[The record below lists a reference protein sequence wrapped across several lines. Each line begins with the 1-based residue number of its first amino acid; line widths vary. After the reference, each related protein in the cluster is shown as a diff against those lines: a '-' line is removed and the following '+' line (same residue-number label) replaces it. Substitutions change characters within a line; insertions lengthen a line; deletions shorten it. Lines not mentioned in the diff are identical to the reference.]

1 MSEIEHLIIQDGD
14 EAIDVFVQ
22 SKTPSELPTPEVSPP
37 AADSEYESYGAK
49 DAVIVQIQDIHKKI
63 RGYTK
68 LALGAFKNFSE
79 AEVEEVTIKF
89 GIKLGGKTG
98 IPFVTEGSAESN
110 FEFEVKCKLPKTQNS
125 QSSN

>member
-14 EAIDVFVQ
+14 EAIEVFVQ
-22 SKTPSELPTPEVSPP
+22 SKTPSELPIPQEPP
-37 AADSEYESYGAK
+37 AADNEYESYGAK
-49 DAVIVQIQDIHKKI
+49 DAVIVPIQDIHQKI

-125 QSSN
+125 QSNN

>member
-1 MSEIEHLIIQDGD
+1 MSDIEHLIIQDGD
-14 EAIDVFVQ
+14 EAIGVFVQ
-22 SKTPSELPTPEVSPP
+22 SKTPSELPTPEASPP
-37 AADSEYESYGAK
+37 ADSEYESYGAK

-68 LALGAFKNFSE
+68 LALGAFTNFSE

-98 IPFVTEGSAESN
+98 IPFVTESSAESN
-110 FEFEVKCKLPKTQNS
+110 FEFEVKCKLPHSQNN
-125 QSSN
+125 SSST

>member
-14 EAIDVFVQ
+14 ESIEVFVQ
-22 SKTPSELPTPEVSPP
+22 SKTPSELPIPQEPP
-37 AADSEYESYGAK
+37 AVDNDYESYGAK

-79 AEVEEVTIKF
+79 AEVEEITIKF

-110 FEFEVKCKLPKTQNS
+110 FEIEVKCKFPKTQNNS
-125 QSSN
+125 SSN

>member
-1 MSEIEHLIIQDGD
+1 MSEVERLFVKDNGQEYELFIE
-14 EAIDVFVQ
+14 
-22 SKTPSELPTPEVSPP
+22 SKAVSELP
-37 AADSEYESYGAK
+37 ESDDEEPGTRSLRPTV
-49 DAVIVQIQDIHKKI
+49 DIQKVHEKI

-68 LALGAFKNFSE
+68 LAVGAFKNFSE

-110 FEFEVKCKLPKTQNS
+110 FEIEVKCKLSNS
-125 QSSN
+125 QNKSSSN

>member
-1 MSEIEHLIIQDGD
+1 MSEVERLLVKEDGQEYELFIE
-14 EAIDVFVQ
+14 
-22 SKTPSELPTPEVSPP
+22 SKTVSDLP
-37 AADSEYESYGAK
+37 ESDDEEPGTRSLRPT
-49 DAVIVQIQDIHKKI
+49 VDIRKVHEKI

-68 LALGAFKNFSE
+68 FAVGAFKNFSE

-110 FEFEVKCKLPKTQNS
+110 FEIEVKCKFPNTQNNS
-125 QSSN
+125 SSN

>member
-14 EAIDVFVQ
+14 EAIEVFVQ
-22 SKTPSELPTPEVSPP
+22 SKTPSELPIPQEPP
-37 AADSEYESYGAK
+37 AVDNDYESYGAK

-68 LALGAFKNFSE
+68 LAVGAFKNFSE
-79 AEVEEVTIKF
+79 AEVEEITVKF

-110 FEFEVKCKLPKTQNS
+110 FEIEVKCKLPKPQNN
-125 QSSN
+125 SSSS

>member
-1 MSEIEHLIIQDGD
+1 MSDIEHLIIQDGD
-14 EAIDVFVQ
+14 EAIELFVQ
-22 SKTPSELPTPEVSPP
+22 SKTPSELPTPELP
-37 AADSEYESYGAK
+37 APDSEYESYGAK

>member
-14 EAIDVFVQ
+14 EAIEVFVQ
-22 SKTPSELPTPEVSPP
+22 SKTPSELPTPEVPP
-37 AADSEYESYGAK
+37 TADSEYESYGAK

-89 GIKLGGKTG
+89 GIKLGGKAG

-110 FEFEVKCKLPKTQNS
+110 FEFEVKCKFPNTQNNPS
-125 QSSN
+125 RS

>member
-1 MSEIEHLIIQDGD
+1 MSEIEHLIIQDGE
-14 EAIDVFVQ
+14 EAIEVFVQ
-22 SKTPSELPTPEVSPP
+22 SKTPSELPTPEVLSP
-37 AADSEYESYGAK
+37 ADDEYESYGAK
-49 DAVIVQIQDIHKKI
+49 EAVIVQIQEIHKKI

-89 GIKLGGKTG
+89 GIKLGGKKG

-110 FEFEVKCKLPKTQNS
+110 FEFEVKCKFPNTPKNS
-125 QSSN
+125 NNP

>member
-14 EAIDVFVQ
+14 EAIEVFVQ
-22 SKTPSELPTPEVSPP
+22 SKTPSELPTSEVP
-37 AADSEYESYGAK
+37 ATDSEYESYGAK
-49 DAVIVQIQDIHKKI
+49 DAVIVQIQEIHKKI

-110 FEFEVKCKLPKTQNS
+110 FEFEVKCKFPNS
-125 QSSN
+125 QPNSINN

>member
-1 MSEIEHLIIQDGD
+1 MSELERLIVKDDG
-14 EAIDVFVQ
+14 EEYELYIQ
-22 SKTPSELPTPEVSPP
+22 SKTTPDLQEPEDEEPGYRGISTTVNLQN
-37 AADSEYESYGAK
+37 
-49 DAVIVQIQDIHKKI
+49 VHKQI

-68 LALGAFKNFSE
+68 FALGAFKNFTE

-110 FEFEVKCKLPKTQNS
+110 FEIEVKCKFPNRQNN
-125 QSSN
+125 SSSS

>member
-14 EAIDVFVQ
+14 GSIEVYVQ
-22 SKTPSELPTPEVSPP
+22 SKTPSELPTTEVRSPG
-37 AADSEYESYGAK
+37 DDEYESYGAK
-49 DAVIVQIQDIHKKI
+49 DAVIVQIQEIHKKI

-110 FEFEVKCKLPKTQNS
+110 FEIEVKCKFPKTQNNS
-125 QSSN
+125 TTS

>member
-14 EAIDVFVQ
+14 ESIEVFVQ
-22 SKTPSELPTPEVSPP
+22 SKTPSELPIPQESPE
-37 AADSEYESYGAK
+37 ADSEYESYGAK

-68 LALGAFKNFSE
+68 LAVGAFKNFSE

-110 FEFEVKCKLPKTQNS
+110 FEIEVKCKLPKPQNN
-125 QSSN
+125 SSSS

>member
-14 EAIDVFVQ
+14 EAIEVFVQ
-22 SKTPSELPTPEVSPP
+22 SKTPSEQPIPQEPP
-37 AADSEYESYGAK
+37 AADDEYESYGAK
-49 DAVIVQIQDIHKKI
+49 DAVIVQIQEIHKKI

-110 FEFEVKCKLPKTQNS
+110 FEFEVKCKLPKTQSNPGNS
-125 QSSN
+125 

>member
-14 EAIDVFVQ
+14 EAIEVFVQ
-22 SKTPSELPTPEVSPP
+22 SKTPSELPTSEVP

-49 DAVIVQIQDIHKKI
+49 DAVIVQIQEIHKKI

-110 FEFEVKCKLPKTQNS
+110 FEFEVKCKFPNS
-125 QSSN
+125 QPNSINN